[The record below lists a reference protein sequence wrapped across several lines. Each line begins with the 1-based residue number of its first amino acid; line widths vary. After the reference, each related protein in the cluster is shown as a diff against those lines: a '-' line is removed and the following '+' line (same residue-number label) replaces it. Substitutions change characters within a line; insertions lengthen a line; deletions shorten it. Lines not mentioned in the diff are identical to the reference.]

1 MSKLTH
7 IQEPL
12 NVQEQYLYG
21 INIRLEV
28 LIDQISSLLQHIAST
43 QNVSVEENKVEEVA
57 PSAPTRTRRKA

>member
-1 MSKLTH
+1 MSKITH

-21 INIRLEV
+21 INVRLEV

-43 QNVSVEENKVEEVA
+43 QNVPVEANEVQQPTPA
-57 PSAPTRTRRKA
+57 TRTRRKA